1 MTAHDYLVLYV
12 FAGPD
17 GPMILVSP
25 SWKQEEV
32 SSLPSPS
39 PACGGVGRGPGQ
51 PRLANTGRARDDH
64 PVVFVAGQRL
74 GDDAKLSPR
83 PVRGHR
89 STMAPW

>member
-1 MTAHDYLVLYV
+1 MTAHDYLVCE
-12 FAGPD
+12 FSEAGG

-25 SWKQEEV
+25 ARSRKV
-32 SSLPSPS
+32 TSLPSPS